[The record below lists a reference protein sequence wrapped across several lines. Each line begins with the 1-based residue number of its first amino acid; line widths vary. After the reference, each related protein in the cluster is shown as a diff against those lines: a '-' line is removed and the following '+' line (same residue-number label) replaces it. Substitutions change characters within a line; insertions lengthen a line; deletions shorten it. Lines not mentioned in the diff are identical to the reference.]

1 MVILKAAIFRGNSN
15 SNSNSN
21 NCLGAPKPTTNNNK
35 NSKKKKQQGASGK
48 VAFVLR
54 AICELERISG
64 FVPWPFVNG
73 RLNILFNM
81 QR

>member
-35 NSKKKKQQGASGK
+35 NSKKKKNSKGRVEKLPSFCVPYASWKG
-48 VAFVLR
+48 FPVLCR
-54 AICELERISG
+54 GL
-64 FVPWPFVNG
+64 
-73 RLNILFNM
+73 L
-81 QR
+81 